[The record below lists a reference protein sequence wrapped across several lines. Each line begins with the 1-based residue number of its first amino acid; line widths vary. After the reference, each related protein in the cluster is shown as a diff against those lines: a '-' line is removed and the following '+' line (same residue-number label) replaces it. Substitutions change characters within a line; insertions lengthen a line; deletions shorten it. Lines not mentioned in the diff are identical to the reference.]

1 MELQY
6 QYKKWIE
13 NNGIK
18 LKDTEK
24 EMIIL
29 ASEGLTIH
37 DIANRMCKSIDT
49 IKSYRKS
56 IYTKLNVENI
66 TEAVFYALD
75 RKLI

>member
-1 MELQY
+1 M
-6 QYKKWIE
+6 
-13 NNGIK
+13 
-18 LKDTEK
+18 
-24 EMIIL
+24 
-29 ASEGLTIH
+29 H